1 MDQYALL
8 KALSDAFGVSGNE
21 TEVVRIFREELSF
34 CPHWAGDALG
44 GGYAAFEAEN
54 GKPKVLLVAHADEV
68 GFVVESLTHNGFIR
82 FVTVGGWNHL
92 TLCGQQVVLR
102 TLSGEEIP
110 GVIGA
115 IPPHFLGSGDNF
127 NEKELF
133 IDVGARD
140 RAELERWGIYPG
152 CFAVPTPNFRT
163 LKNDQYVMGKAFDDR
178 VGLLVIIELFKKLRA
193 MGMGASMGMGAGAG
207 VSAGT
212 AASAGT
218 GTAVHTASLPCIPL
232 AGASVQEEVGCR
244 GARTLA
250 ALTRPDLALIIEG
263 PPADDTPGLRDSL
276 HQGVLGGGP
285 QPRAYDKTTIP
296 SAPLLKLAV
305 DTARENGIPCQL
317 AVRRT
322 GSTDASQ
329 IHISDIGVPSLVISV
344 PVRNAH
350 SPVGILDMRDV
361 NWTVDLLAAMLQRID
376 AAFVRKCRMQ

>member
-21 TEVVRIFREELSF
+21 TEVVRIFRKELGF

-44 GGYAAFEAEN
+44 GGYAAFEVET

-68 GFVVESLTHNGFIR
+68 GFVVENLTDNGFIR

-92 TLCGQQVVLR
+92 TLCGQQVVLK
-102 TLSGEEIP
+102 TFDGEEIP

-115 IPPHFLGSGDNF
+115 IPPHFLGSGNDF

-140 RAELERWGIYPG
+140 RAELESWGIYPG
-152 CFAVPTPNFRT
+152 CFAVPAPNFRT
-163 LKNDQYVMGKAFDDR
+163 LKNDQFVMGKAFDDR
-178 VGLLVIIELFKKLRA
+178 VGLLVIIELFKKLRT
-193 MGMGASMGMGAGAG
+193 MSMGAGAAWDASTG
-207 VSAGT
+207 TGAGT
-212 AASAGT
+212 AMSAT
-218 GTAVHTASLPCIPL
+218 LPCTPL

-250 ALTRPDLALIIEG
+250 ALARPDLALIIEG
-263 PPADDTPGLRDSL
+263 PPADDTPGLKDSL
-276 HQGVLGGGP
+276 RQGILGGGP

-296 SAPLLKLAV
+296 SASLLKLSV
-305 DTARENGIPCQL
+305 DTAREKGIPCQL

-322 GSTDASQ
+322 GSTDGSQ
-329 IHISDIGVPSLVISV
+329 IHISDVGVPSLVISV

-350 SPVGILDMRDV
+350 SPVGILDMRDIG
-361 NWTVDLLAAMLQRID
+361 WTVDLLVAMLQKID
-376 AAFVRKCRMQ
+376 AAFVRQCRLQ

>member
-21 TEVVRIFREELSF
+21 IEVVRIFREELGF

-44 GGYAAFEAEN
+44 GGYAAFEAETA
-54 GKPKVLLVAHADEV
+54 KPKVLLVAHADEV
-68 GFVVESLTHNGFIR
+68 GFVVENLTDNGFIR

-92 TLCGQQVVLR
+92 TLCGQQVVLK
-102 TLSGEEIP
+102 TLCGEEIP

-140 RAELERWGIYPG
+140 RAELESWGIYPG
-152 CFAVPTPNFRT
+152 CFAVPTPNFRS
-163 LKNDQYVMGKAFDDR
+163 LKNEQFVMGKAFDDR

-193 MGMGASMGMGAGAG
+193 MGMGTG
-207 VSAGT
+207 
-212 AASAGT
+212 AGT
-218 GTAVHTASLPCIPL
+218 GTSMGMTLPCTPL

-250 ALTRPDLALIIEG
+250 ALARPDLALIIEG
-263 PPADDTPGLRDSL
+263 PPADDTPGLKDSL
-276 HQGVLGGGP
+276 RQGVLGGGP

-296 SAPLLKLAV
+296 SAPLLKLSV

-329 IHISDIGVPSLVISV
+329 IHISDVGVPSLVISV

-361 NWTVDLLAAMLQRID
+361 NWTVDLLVAMLQKID
-376 AAFVRKCRMQ
+376 VEFVRRCRLQ

>member
-1 MDQYALL
+1 MEQYALL

-21 TEVVRIFREELSF
+21 TDVIRIFREELGF

-44 GGYAAFEAEN
+44 GGYAAFEADS
-54 GKPKVLLVAHADEV
+54 GKPKILLVAHADEV
-68 GFVVESLTHNGFIR
+68 GFVVENLTDNGFIR

-102 TLSGEEIP
+102 TFGGEEIP

-140 RAELERWGIYPG
+140 RAELESWGIYPG
-152 CFAVPTPNFRT
+152 CFAVPAPNFRT
-163 LKNDQYVMGKAFDDR
+163 LKNEQFVMGKAFDDR

-193 MGMGASMGMGAGAG
+193 VGM
-207 VSAGT
+207 
-212 AASAGT
+212 
-218 GTAVHTASLPCIPL
+218 LPCTPL

-250 ALTRPDLALIIEG
+250 ALARPDLALIIEG
-263 PPADDTPGLRDSL
+263 PPADDTPGLKDSL
-276 HQGVLGGGP
+276 RQGILGGGP

-296 SAPLLKLAV
+296 SVPLLKLAV
-305 DTARENGIPCQL
+305 DTARDKGIPCQL

-329 IHISDIGVPSLVISV
+329 IHISDVGVPSLVISV

-350 SPVGILDMRDV
+350 SPVGILDIHDV
-361 NWTVDLLAAMLQRID
+361 DWTVDLLVAMLQKMD
-376 AAFVRKCRMQ
+376 VGFVRQCRLQ